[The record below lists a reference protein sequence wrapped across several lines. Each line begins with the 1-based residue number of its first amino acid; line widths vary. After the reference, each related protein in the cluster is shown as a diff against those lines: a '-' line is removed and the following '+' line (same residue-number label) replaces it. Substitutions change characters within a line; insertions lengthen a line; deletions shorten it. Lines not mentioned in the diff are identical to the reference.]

1 MNQANRVLDLLETG
15 RSITSLDAWNEL
27 GITRLAARVHELK
40 KDGYVINK
48 KLISVTN
55 RCAEKCQVAAYY
67 LEDLDACNKNRI
79 C

>member
-1 MNQANRVLDLLETG
+1 MSQANRVLDFLETG
-15 RSITSLDAWNEL
+15 RSITPQDAWNEL

-55 RCAEKCQVAAYY
+55 RYAEKCQVAEYY
-67 LEDLDACNKNRI
+67 LEGADAP
-79 C
+79 